1 MFKIEFSASALGPKQ
16 EHTVSQLIVRLPDGT
31 PIAFAAEFGLEDAVA
46 VGHCKDPDFNTQ
58 LRRLGLNET
67 TTVRPWKGN

>member
-1 MFKIEFSASALGPKQ
+1 
-16 EHTVSQLIVRLPDGT
+16 
-31 PIAFAAEFGLEDAVA
+31 LEDAVA